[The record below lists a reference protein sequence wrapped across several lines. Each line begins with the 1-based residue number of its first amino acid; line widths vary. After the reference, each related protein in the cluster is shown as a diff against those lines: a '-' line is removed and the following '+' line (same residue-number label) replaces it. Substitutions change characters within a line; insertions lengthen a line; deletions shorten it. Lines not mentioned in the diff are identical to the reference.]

1 MGKKKVLFVD
11 DEPMIVKIM
20 KSRLEANNYEVFTAL
35 SGQEAIELA
44 LGQKPDLILLD
55 ILMPD
60 LNGYEVCG
68 RLKSNPRTKEIPVI
82 MFTALQEDECKERSE
97 EMGAVEIIRKPFV
110 GDLVR
115 AIRKVFEQE
124 FSSQ

>member
-1 MGKKKVLFVD
+1 MEKKKILFVD

-20 KSRLEANNYEVFTAL
+20 KSRLEANDYVVYTAL
-35 SGQEAIELA
+35 SGKEALDMA
-44 LGQKPDLILLD
+44 LEQHPDLILLD

-68 RLKSNPRTKEIPVI
+68 RLKSDPRTKEIPVI
-82 MFTALQEDECKERSE
+82 MFTALQEAECKQQSE
-97 EMGAVEIIRKPFV
+97 DMGAVEIIRKPFV
-110 GDLVR
+110 GDLVK
-115 AIRKVFEQE
+115 AIRKVFERE